1 VLTRRYGWLLV
12 DENWDSIAD
21 WYAALVRDGSPMHG
35 FSRDI
40 LLSALPLTLEGIH
53 VLDIGCGEGLIT
65 RAVAARGA
73 AALGIDPTSALIQ
86 HARATERTQP
96 VGATYR
102 QDDGATLS
110 SVGSKT
116 TDWVTAGL
124 SLNNIPDL
132 DSAIGSIR
140 RVLKPDG
147 RLVFTVPHP
156 CFDAPHSESV
166 SINGT
171 PRRLVG
177 EYFAEGLWRT
187 AKPQSVRRA
196 GNYHRTI
203 ATYVSALMDHGFAL
217 EVLAE
222 PAPDDQVRETNPHRA
237 GLPPFLL
244 IRAAATHGGLPAGCG
259 EDEQGH
265 ECDVDEVDRLD

>member
-1 VLTRRYGWLLV
+1 V
-12 DENWDSIAD
+12 DENWDGIAD
-21 WYAALVRDGSPMHG
+21 WYAALVRNGSPMHG
-35 FSRDI
+35 FSLDI
-40 LLSALPLTLEGIH
+40 LLSALPLTLAGMD

-73 AALGIDPTSALIQ
+73 AALGVDPTAALIE
-86 HARATERTQP
+86 HAQAAERTQP

-102 QDDGATLS
+102 RDDGATLS
-110 SVGSKT
+110 SVESGT

-124 SLNNIPDL
+124 SLNNVPDL
-132 DSAIGSIR
+132 DSAIGSIS
-140 RVLKPDG
+140 RVLKPGG

-156 CFDAPHSESV
+156 CFDAPRSESV

-177 EYFAEGLWRT
+177 DYFAEGLWRT
-187 AKPQSVRRA
+187 ANPQSVRRA

-203 ATYVSALMDHGFAL
+203 STYVGALMDHGFEL
-217 EVLAE
+217 EVVAE

-244 IRAAATHGGLPAGCG
+244 IRAAAPTMG
-259 EDEQGH
+259 
-265 ECDVDEVDRLD
+265 